1 MGFVYLIGMEGQP
14 NKYKIGSTRRKNIN
28 DRLKQ
33 LQTGN
38 AEKLFIKDSFSTE
51 KPFQLEKMLHNRYQS
66 RHLIGEWFDLPSA
79 ITDNFHDVCESYQ
92 RIILF
97 LKDNPF
103 FNK

>member
-1 MGFVYLIGMEGQP
+1 MEIKTEESEFKGTSFETFFYKNYMGFVYLIGMEGQP

-66 RHLIGEWFDLPSA
+66 RHLIGQLPLS
-79 ITDNFHDVCESYQ
+79 
-92 RIILF
+92 
-97 LKDNPF
+97 
-103 FNK
+103 